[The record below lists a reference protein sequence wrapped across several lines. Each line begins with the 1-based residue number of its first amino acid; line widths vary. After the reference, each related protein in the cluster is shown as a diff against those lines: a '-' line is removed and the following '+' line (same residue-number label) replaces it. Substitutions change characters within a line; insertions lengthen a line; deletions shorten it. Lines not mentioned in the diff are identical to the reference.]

1 MQEIAY
7 TGFGRNTLVT
17 GLLSHF
23 ATLLVAM
30 MTVSGADLFFSITF
44 PFSCFALAVAAYVE
58 LKHRGCHP
66 LSSLRFYI
74 ILAMTVIPLLG
85 PLIILG
91 LLYSLK
97 KSGQETRTGLSG
109 LFSALLR
116 LKANLLV
123 LFVLILFLFL
133 LFAVI
138 HSRHDPYFK
147 RRTLSSMS
155 PDLISDANKK
165 VYKKIKSVE
174 YITIAPKRE
183 MA

>member
-17 GLLSHF
+17 GLIGHF
-23 ATLLVAM
+23 ATMLIAM
-30 MTVSGADLFFSITF
+30 MTVSGADLFFSIVF
-44 PFSCFALAVAAYVE
+44 PFSCFAIAVAAYTE

-66 LSSLRFYI
+66 LSSLRFYAI
-74 ILAMTVIPLLG
+74 AAMTVFPLLG

-97 KSGQETRTGLSG
+97 KNGQETRTGLSG
-109 LFSALLR
+109 FFSALLR

-123 LFVLILFLFL
+123 LFVLMIFLFL

-138 HSRHDPYFK
+138 HSRHDPYYK
-147 RRTLSSMS
+147 RRTLSSMPQDS
-155 PDLISDANKK
+155 ISDAD
-165 VYKKIKSVE
+165 KITLKLAFGKFE
-174 YITIAPKRE
+174 
-183 MA
+183 